1 MVFFPFLSLFPSPGQ
16 TYNVHHKKKPAPAGR
31 EESCMAQFQSLEE
44 ARRFFEGDRF
54 ATENGITLE
63 ELSEGRSVCAM
74 ALSSRHLNAQGGVMG
89 GAILTLIDFAFATA
103 ASNLHRPTVAQQ
115 VSMNFLSAPKGT
127 RLTAE
132 AACRKDGRTSCVYQV
147 NVKDDLGRDIAQA
160 VMTGFKL

>member
-1 MVFFPFLSLFPSPGQ
+1 
-16 TYNVHHKKKPAPAGR
+16 
-31 EESCMAQFQSLEE
+31 MAQFQSLEE
-44 ARRFFEGDRF
+44 ARRFFAGDRF

-74 ALSSRHLNAQGGVMG
+74 ALSSRHLNAEGGVMG

-115 VSMNFLSAPKGT
+115 VSMNFLNSVRGT

-132 AACRKDGRTSCVYQV
+132 ASCRKDGRTSCVYQV